1 MNHRSQDVARKRKRS
16 PVVTD
21 GESMTVL
28 RHPSNKGASSP
39 DEENEAPSGEPGL
52 INGEGAVKKLRGGA
66 EGTTEPSAEAAG
78 GSDVELQP
86 IVPKWSQDGKT
97 VTITLPVCNV
107 RTSEVNLTIDGQ
119 DVTLNLPDGRS
130 WSCSLHAAVES
141 ADPMVICTDELMAIT
156 LSKQEKYKKWPALTA
171 KDPPPEADSNHVGEN
186 HASDNMEVSDGTN
199 HVGEEGRDSPTKLG
213 VEESEGPGVEFVH
226 LQQLRH
232 DWFERGSDLM
242 CLYVFTKEV
251 CKDTLDIQFSDQAL
265 TVNFQTGDSKFLA
278 LHEGTTTRT
287 IFCWSIRLFYRIVPD
302 ECVYRVGQSTLD
314 ITLKKADV
322 RRWTRLEAL
331 SNTSSGPSASG
342 VSNWKPLSAAGSVS
356 QEAVSQPAV
365 TKKPPPP
372 PPAPPP
378 TKLSQ
383 KPTCLVP
390 PVTHGSWGSAGDMEQ
405 TCEPGFT
412 GLDNLGNTCFMNATL
427 QALANTRELRDFCQS
442 NKFKDDLNTE
452 NVLGSGGKL
461 AIAFACV
468 LRTLWSGTRT
478 SYAPSRLKS
487 IIATK
492 AHQFTGFAQH
502 DAQEFLAF
510 LLDGLHEDLNRI
522 QDKPYTST
530 VESDGR
536 PDWEVADDAWRVYM
550 KRNDSFM
557 VDLFHGQFKSTLV
570 CPACSKVS
578 VTFDPFAYLS
588 VPLPKKQRTLS
599 VYFQS
604 RDPANKPV
612 LFSVP
617 LAVDAAVEDL
627 KLAIARRTDTKA
639 QNLRVF
645 EVYKSGIHF
654 WYNRG
659 DTLSNVQANDH
670 IMVCE
675 VLDQQQAGEA
685 VYEVAVLQR
694 CLQPLNRSPITRC
707 TSCQKISPDGSNM
720 KRCTKCFKAG
730 YCNQQCQKKHWPTHK
745 SICKYS
751 PEPIGCPFIISLPQ
765 SQATFTR
772 LCQMLEA
779 FARYSVDVFQPP
791 IQKNTP
797 ASSSESSAPSEE
809 PAASPVNQEDTPGNQ
824 PQPITEEEEQRVE
837 EKDASE
843 SEEATTP
850 REGEPKMAVVHGQ
863 QQDPPPERD
872 ILPFF
877 LKPCNERGQGKVGPD
892 GERLQDQGNVPLDL
906 SDLTYLAMDW
916 RNHEKSKNYV
926 LVQSKLL
933 EYEEDESVHSTPTS
947 DGPITLQQCLQLFT
961 EPETLAPEEAWYCPG
976 CKQHREATKQ
986 MSLWRLPHTLIIQ
999 LKRFSFR
1006 NLIWRDKITKM
1017 VQFPLTGLDMSGY
1030 CGSDIGP
1037 GEAPPIYDL
1046 YATVDHHGGLL
1057 GGHYTAYAQLPDAS
1071 GSSNAIGWRL
1081 FDDSHVRAVHET
1093 EVMRPSAYLL
1103 FYRLRG
1109 ADVHASAPEKPL
1121 NSNNKAEGEETSP
1134 QDGPEDQEMG
1144 TPQSAS
1150 SSSNEVQDS
1159 ISDDDEEVPIY
1170 ERPLQCTDLDEVD

>member
-1 MNHRSQDVARKRKRS
+1 MIHRSQEVARKRKRS

-21 GESMTVL
+21 RDSMTVL

-39 DEENEAPSGEPGL
+39 AEENAAPSAEAEH
-52 INGEGAVKKLRGGA
+52 INGEGAMKKLRGGA
-66 EGTTEPSAEAAG
+66 EGSTEPSAEAAG
-78 GSDVELQP
+78 GADLEAQL

-97 VTITLPVCNV
+97 VTVTLPIGNV
-107 RTSEVNLTIDGQ
+107 RSSEVNLTTDGQ

-130 WSCSLHAAVES
+130 WSCTFHAAVEA

-156 LSKQEKYKKWPALTA
+156 FNKEEKYKKWPALTA
-171 KDPPPEADSNHVGEN
+171 KDPPPPEAVSNHVDGH
-186 HASDNMEVSDGTN
+186 HATESMEMSDGRN
-199 HVGEEGRDSPTKLG
+199 HVADGGRDSPTKLG
-213 VEESEGPGVEFVH
+213 VEESEGAGVEFVH

-265 TVNFQTGDSKFLA
+265 TVNFQTSDSKFLA
-278 LHEGTTTRT
+278 LHEGTTTQT
-287 IFCWSIRLFYRIVPD
+287 IFCWSIRLFYRIVPE

-314 ITLKKADV
+314 ITLKKADS

-342 VSNWKPLSAAGSVS
+342 VSNWKPLSSAGTVS
-356 QEAVSQPAV
+356 QEAASRPTASS

-390 PVTHGSWGSAGDMEQ
+390 PVTHGSWGAAGDMEQ

-427 QALANTRELRDFCQS
+427 QALANTRELRDFCQKHHRNQS
-442 NKFKDDLNTE
+442 
-452 NVLGSGGKL
+452 
-461 AIAFACV
+461 
-468 LRTLWSGTRT
+468 
-478 SYAPSRLKS
+478 APV
-487 IIATK
+487 
-492 AHQFTGFAQH
+492 HGFAQH

-522 QDKPYTST
+522 QDKPYTTT

-536 PDWEVADDAWRVYM
+536 PDGEVADEAWRVYM

-570 CPACSKVS
+570 CPVCSKIS

-588 VPLPKKQRTLS
+588 VPLPKKQRTIS

-604 RDPANKPV
+604 RDPTNKPV

-627 KLAIARRTDTKA
+627 KLAIGRRTDTKA

-707 TSCQKISPDGSNM
+707 TSCQKISPDGASM

-745 SICKYS
+745 AICKYS

-765 SQATFTR
+765 SQATFSR
-772 LCQMLEA
+772 LCEMLEA

-797 ASSSESSAPSEE
+797 SSTESSAPSEE
-809 PAASPVNQEDTPGNQ
+809 PASSPVNPEDKVDDLATPDNQ
-824 PQPITEEEEQRVE
+824 PQPITEEEKGTDGVE
-837 EKDASE
+837 SDEV
-843 SEEATTP
+843 TTP
-850 REGEPKMAVVHGQ
+850 KEGEPKMAVVHGQ
-863 QQDPPPERD
+863 PQDPPPERD

-877 LKPCNERGQGKVGPD
+877 LKPCNERGQGKVGPE
-892 GERLQDQGNVPLDL
+892 GERLQDQGNSALDL

-926 LVQSKLL
+926 LVQSKQL

-1103 FYRLRG
+1103 FYRRRG
-1109 ADVHASAPEKPL
+1109 MDVHACSPEKPL
-1121 NSNNKAEGEETSP
+1121 NANKSESEDTST
-1134 QDGPEDQEMG
+1134 QESTEDQEMG
-1144 TPQSAS
+1144 TPLSAS
-1150 SSSNEVQDS
+1150 SSSEVQDN

-1170 ERPLQCTDLDEVD
+1170 EKPLQCTDLDEVD

>member
-1 MNHRSQDVARKRKRS
+1 MNHRTQDVARKRKRS
-16 PVVTD
+16 PVAVTD
-21 GESMTVL
+21 RDGSSMTVL
-28 RHPSNKGASSP
+28 RHPLNNGASSL
-39 DEENEAPSGEPGL
+39 DGESGAPSAEAGHVS
-52 INGEGAVKKLRGGA
+52 GEGAVKKIRGSA
-66 EGTTEPSAEAAG
+66 ELSAEAAG
-78 GSDVELQP
+78 GTDVDVQP
-86 IVPKWSQDGKT
+86 IVPMWSQDGKT
-97 VTITLPVCNV
+97 VTITLPICNV
-107 RTSEVNLTIDGQ
+107 RSSDVNLTIDGQ
-119 DVTLNLPDGRS
+119 DVNLNLPDGRS

-141 ADPMVICTDELMAIT
+141 TDPMVICTDELMSIT
-156 LSKQEKYKKWPALTA
+156 FNKEEKYKKWPALTA
-171 KDPPPEADSNHVGEN
+171 KDPPPSEAASNHVGEN
-186 HASDNMEVSDGTN
+186 HAAETMEVSDGRN
-199 HVGEEGRDSPTKLG
+199 HVAEGGRDSPTKLG
-213 VEESEGPGVEFVH
+213 VEESEGAPGVEFVH

-232 DWFERGSDLM
+232 DWFERGADLM

-251 CKDTLDIQFSDQAL
+251 RKDTLDIQFSDQAL
-265 TVNFQTGDSKFLA
+265 TVNFQTSDNKFLT
-278 LHEGTTTRT
+278 LHEGSTTQT

-314 ITLKKADV
+314 ITLKKADQ

-356 QEAVSQPAV
+356 QEPVRQPAA

-390 PVTHGSWGSAGDMEQ
+390 PVTHGSWGAAGDVEK

-442 NKFKDDLNTE
+442 NKFKEDLNTE

-522 QDKPYTST
+522 QDKPYTTT

-536 PDWEVADDAWRVYM
+536 PDAEVADEAWRIYM

-557 VDLFHGQFKSTLV
+557 VDLFQGQFKSTLV
-570 CPACSKVS
+570 CPVCSKVS

-588 VPLPKKQRTLS
+588 VPLPKKQRTIS

-604 RDPANKPV
+604 RNPANKPV

-627 KLAIARRTDTKA
+627 KLAVGRRTETKA

-707 TSCQKISPDGSNM
+707 TSCQKISPDGCNM

-745 SICKYS
+745 AICKYS

-772 LCQMLEA
+772 LCEMLEA

-797 ASSSESSAPSEE
+797 SSSESSAPSEE
-809 PAASPVNQEDTPGNQ
+809 PAASPGNQEEKVDNLPTPGNQ
-824 PQPITEEEEQRVE
+824 PQPITEQEEKRE
-837 EKDASE
+837 EKDAAD
-843 SEEATTP
+843 SEEASTP
-850 REGEPKMAVVHGQ
+850 KEGEPKMAVVHGQ

-877 LKPCNERGQGKVGPD
+877 LKPCNERGQGKVGRD

-926 LVQSKLL
+926 LVQSKQL

-961 EPETLAPEEAWYCPG
+961 EPETLAPEEAWYCPS

-1017 VQFPLTGLDMSGY
+1017 VQFPLTSLDMSGY

-1057 GGHYTAYAQLPDAS
+1057 GGHYTAYAQLPDTS

-1103 FYRLRG
+1103 FYRRRG

-1121 NSNNKAEGEETSP
+1121 NTNKEST
-1134 QDGPEDQEMG
+1134 EDQEMA
-1144 TPQSAS
+1144 TPLSAS
-1150 SSSNEVQDS
+1150 SSSEAQDN
-1159 ISDDDEEVPIY
+1159 ISDDDDDEEVPIY
-1170 ERPLQCTDLDEVD
+1170 EKPLQCTDLDEVD